1 MSNIVMNEHCPKCGK
16 RHNESDKFCSS
27 CGFSLFSR
35 EENKENL
42 GNTSVAYENEMS
54 NFIGYNADI
63 YIVKFERLRSN
74 ETTSSWNWASFFNV
88 AYWCFYRKMYG
99 LGVIV
104 LGINFLSIFLGALG
118 SFVSL
123 GIAITMGVQGNYLYM
138 KYVDKQI
145 SAASCMDENQKKQH
159 FLKKGGTNVGAS
171 IAVLVGV
178 FIIVYIIWSIRG
190 Y

>member
-16 RHNESDKFCSS
+16 RRNKDDNFCSS
-27 CGFSLFSR
+27 CGFSLFTNEGGNGSQ
-35 EENKENL
+35 
-42 GNTSVAYENEMS
+42 GNTTAAYENDIS
-54 NFIGYNADI
+54 NFIGYNTEF
-63 YIVKFERLRSN
+63 YIVKFEKLRSN
-74 ETTSSWNWASFFNV
+74 DTTSSWNWASFFNV

-99 LGVIV
+99 LGGII
-104 LGINFLSIFLGALG
+104 LGINFLTMFLGALG

-123 GIAITMGVQGNYLYM
+123 GIAITMGVQGNNFYM

-145 SAASCMDENQKKQH
+145 CAASHMNEQQKQQY

-178 FIIVYIIWSIRG
+178 FIIIYIIWSIRG